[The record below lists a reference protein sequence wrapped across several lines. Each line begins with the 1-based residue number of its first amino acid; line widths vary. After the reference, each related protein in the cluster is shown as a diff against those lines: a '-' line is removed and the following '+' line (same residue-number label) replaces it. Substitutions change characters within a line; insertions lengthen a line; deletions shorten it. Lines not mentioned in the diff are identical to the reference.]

1 MAAMSVIRSGDPFA
15 DRPEDRDPGRRF
27 RGRLAAPVTAWTSES
42 PATGRAA
49 ITVASLMIGEGAP
62 PTVLGLI
69 DPLST
74 FVDAVTSSRRFVV
87 HIVPEARYRL
97 ADQLAGRSPMALDRF
112 EDVAVSTSS
121 WGPVLDDLTS
131 RAYCSVLDVNPVG
144 EALLVSGAIDQ
155 IDLEDRAPE
164 PLVYLRGY
172 YRVVRPLPDNPPGFR

>member
-1 MAAMSVIRSGDPFA
+1 MSVIRSGDPFA

-27 RGRLAAPVTAWTSES
+27 RGRLATPVTAWTSES

-62 PTVLGLI
+62 STIFGLI

-87 HIVPEARYRL
+87 HIVPEGRYRL
-97 ADQLAGRSPMALDRF
+97 ADQLAGRSHTALDRF
-112 EDVAVSTSS
+112 ADVAVSTSG
-121 WGPVLDDLTS
+121 WGPVIDDLTS
-131 RAYCSVLDVNPVG
+131 RAYCSVLDVDPVG
-144 EALLVSGAIDQ
+144 AALLVSGVIDE
-155 IDLEDRAPE
+155 IDLEDPAPE

-172 YRVVRPLPDNPPGFR
+172 YRGVRPLPDRPPDFR

>member
-1 MAAMSVIRSGDPFA
+1 MGHRGNPFA
-15 DRPEDRDPGRRF
+15 DLPEDRDPGRRF
-27 RGRLAAPVTAWTSES
+27 RGRLAAPVTAWTAEA

-49 ITVASLMIGEGAP
+49 ITVASLMIGDGVP

-74 FVDAVTSSRRFVV
+74 FLDAVTSSRRFVV

-97 ADQLAGRSPMALDRF
+97 ADQLAGRSPTALDRF
-112 EDVAVSTSS
+112 EGVSVSTSR

-131 RAYCSVLDVNPVG
+131 RAYCSVVDVNSVG
-144 EALLVSGAIDQ
+144 EAVLVHGAIDE
-155 IDLEDRAPE
+155 INLEDRAPA

-172 YRVVRPLPDNPPGFR
+172 YRGVRPLPDRPPDFR